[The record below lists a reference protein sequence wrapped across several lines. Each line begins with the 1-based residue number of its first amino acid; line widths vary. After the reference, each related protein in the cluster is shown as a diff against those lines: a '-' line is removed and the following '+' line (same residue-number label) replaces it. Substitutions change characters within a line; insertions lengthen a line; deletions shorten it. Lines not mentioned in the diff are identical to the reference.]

1 MHGTHQR
8 GRGRRS
14 LRRSKSQFG
23 QLLDA
28 AQKAPVRVTK
38 KGRPVGVVMSMEQDA
53 RLRGA
58 AWDALNET
66 MDRMAKRATARGLTD
81 AKLETLLADDG

>member
-1 MHGTHQR
+1 M
-8 GRGRRS
+8 
-14 LRRSKSQFG
+14 
-23 QLLDA
+23 
-28 AQKAPVRVTK
+28 
-38 KGRPVGVVMSMEQDA
+38 GVVMSMEQDA

>member
-1 MHGTHQR
+1 MR
-8 GRGRRS
+8 EIAAREA
-14 LRRSKSQFG
+14 KNQFG

-38 KGRPVGVVMSMEQDA
+38 KGRPVGVMMSMEQYA
-53 RLRGA
+53 RLRGV

-81 AKLETLLADDG
+81 AELEKLLADDR